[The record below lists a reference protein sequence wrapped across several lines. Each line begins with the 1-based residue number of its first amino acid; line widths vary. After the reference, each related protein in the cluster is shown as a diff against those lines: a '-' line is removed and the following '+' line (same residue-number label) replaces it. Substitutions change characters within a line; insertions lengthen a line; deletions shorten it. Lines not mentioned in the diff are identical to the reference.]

1 MKTGTTIIL
10 LFTAL
15 VGAGL
20 FYARFIEPYRLEVR
34 RLTISDPLL
43 DRAWGRLKIVQLSDL
58 HIDSPDRREA
68 AILDYLA
75 KIAPDLIV
83 ITGDLTQWGKQPDQ
97 AIAFV
102 KKLRAPL
109 GVYAVLGDADQA
121 ANRHRCRFCHPGSD
135 YRKLRSNPHI
145 LRNQLVRLE
154 ISQQQKGRELFILG
168 LGPAG
173 EPETESE
180 FKRLAQRLPQKAPV
194 LVLSHFSRAWARIG
208 ATTDRPML
216 WLSGDTHG
224 GQIRLPGWF
233 WKRLKI
239 KPDPDHMAGLF
250 KQPGRHHYLY
260 VSRGIGTTAG
270 FPLRLGVRPEIT
282 VFRFE
287 PGTANGKT
295 GGKP

>member
-58 HIDSPDRREA
+58 HIDSPDRRET

-180 FKRLAQRLPQKAPV
+180 FQRLAQRLPQKTPV
-194 LVLSHFSRAWARIG
+194 LVLSHFSRAWSRIG
-208 ATTDRPML
+208 ATTDRPLL

-224 GQIRLPGWF
+224 GQIRLPRVF
-233 WKRLKI
+233 WQVTAR
-239 KPDPDHMAGLF
+239 KPDPAHIYGLF
-250 KQPGRHHYLY
+250 RDGQKVLY
-260 VSRGIGTTAG
+260 VTSGAGTSSI
-270 FPLRLGVRPEIT
+270 PIRLGVPAE
-282 VFRFE
+282 VVLLEFGE
-287 PGTANGKT
+287 GEGK
-295 GGKP
+295 